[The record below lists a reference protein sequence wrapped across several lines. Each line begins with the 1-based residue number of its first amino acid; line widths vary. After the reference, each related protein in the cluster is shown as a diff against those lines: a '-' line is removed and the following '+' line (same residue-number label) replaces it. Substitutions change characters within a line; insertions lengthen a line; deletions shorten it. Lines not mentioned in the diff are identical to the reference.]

1 LRLDRTVAV
10 KELLKSGDDAE
21 ARFIR
26 EALITARL
34 QHPSIVP
41 IHDLARD
48 SAGKPFYSMKMVSGC
63 SLAEVIEERRTL
75 AERLA
80 LLPNVIAVADAMA
93 YAHGQRVIHRDL
105 KPANVLIG
113 PFGETVVIDWGLAA
127 QLSES
132 RRSSHSVATAY
143 EIATSGLTVAGTVM
157 GTPEYMPVEQAEG
170 KPVDER
176 ADVYA
181 IGAILYHVLAGQP
194 PYQGSNS
201 KEVLA
206 SIAKQ
211 DPTPIEQ
218 RKPGVPKELATIIH
232 KAMSRNANARYPTAR
247 ELAEDLKRFQTGQLV
262 SAHSYSRAALMR
274 RWVRRYR
281 LPVMVTAVFL
291 LVLSI
296 VGVASI
302 RRIVRERNFARESQK
317 TAVQARVESEEAR
330 TLAERRRD
338 EMILIQARTSLQ
350 RDPTMAIAWLKEY
363 PEEAT
368 SSNIFQ
374 DIAVDAEARGIAEH
388 VLKTADTFVSFSPDG
403 SLIATG
409 GEGREIR
416 LWDVETGTK
425 VASLPHEG
433 WIHGVRFSP
442 SSTEVLFFGGWSS
455 GIYVWDIATRRVDSF
470 RCDGSAV
477 TDAVFSPDAKFVAA
491 ATTDS
496 SIRVWFREG
505 GRPRL
510 LRGHRGVPY
519 RLSFGPGGIF
529 LASGG
534 KDKAVRIWNVVT
546 GASRILKTHGDTRA
560 LVFSPDGRKLAV
572 ASSDSTVRIWDLAT
586 DEAQA
591 YRATSNMIVWDVV
604 FSPDGRILAFA
615 DHGGTIYLHDLE
627 SGQSHSLVGHSGAIY
642 SISFSPD
649 GGTLASGGQ
658 DATVRLWESST
669 GEPLAVFRG
678 HESTIEQVAFSPKGG
693 VLVSVSSDKTTRLWR
708 IPATGR
714 RLLRGHSDSVYDV
727 ALSPSGRNLASG
739 SRDRTVRIWDLA
751 TGESKILGR
760 HGDFVY
766 RTSYSPDGKS
776 IASGSA
782 DGTVRLWSVENGTST
797 VLNRHHNVVWDMA
810 FSSDGRALVS
820 ADGDGVVRLW
830 DFAHNSGHILQR
842 HQGEVRSTVFSPDS
856 KLIASSGADKVVLL
870 YDLQAGVSRALAG
883 HEDLIYQVS
892 FSPNG
897 KLLAS
902 ASYDGTIRLWE
913 VETGEAR
920 ILRGH
925 LGRIRTVSFSPD
937 GKWLASGSDDHS
949 VRLWSTT
956 TDDQKVLS
964 GHSSEIQQVI
974 FSPNGQYLASAS
986 FDNTARLWDIRSAS
1000 TQRVFRHS
1008 GYVRRIAFS
1017 ADGRTLLSASVDQT
1031 IGVWRVEP
1039 LPGLSTDPQ
1048 LFRNWIKS
1056 LTTMVT
1062 GLPSENHRR

>member
-1 LRLDRTVAV
+1 MARRVRDLEPATNGVQQHQFAHRDDAASRDEAAGPEGFQRPCESGAPSALEEAELGSHSLAVEDTCEADDSRSPPPRADKTPSIPDLPVVERDRYTFEAEHARGGLGRIIEARDLRLDRTVAV

-350 RDPTMAIAWLKEY
+350 RDP
-363 PEEAT
+363 
-368 SSNIFQ
+368 
-374 DIAVDAEARGIAEH
+374 
-388 VLKTADTFVSFSPDG
+388 
-403 SLIATG
+403 
-409 GEGREIR
+409 
-416 LWDVETGTK
+416 
-425 VASLPHEG
+425 
-433 WIHGVRFSP
+433 
-442 SSTEVLFFGGWSS
+442 
-455 GIYVWDIATRRVDSF
+455 
-470 RCDGSAV
+470 
-477 TDAVFSPDAKFVAA
+477 
-491 ATTDS
+491 
-496 SIRVWFREG
+496 
-505 GRPRL
+505 
-510 LRGHRGVPY
+510 
-519 RLSFGPGGIF
+519 
-529 LASGG
+529 
-534 KDKAVRIWNVVT
+534 
-546 GASRILKTHGDTRA
+546 
-560 LVFSPDGRKLAV
+560 
-572 ASSDSTVRIWDLAT
+572 
-586 DEAQA
+586 
-591 YRATSNMIVWDVV
+591 
-604 FSPDGRILAFA
+604 
-615 DHGGTIYLHDLE
+615 DHGNR
-627 SGQSHSLVGHSGAIY
+627 LVKR
-642 SISFSPD
+642 IS
-649 GGTLASGGQ
+649 
-658 DATVRLWESST
+658 R
-669 GEPLAVFRG
+669 RG
-678 HESTIEQVAFSPKGG
+678 
-693 VLVSVSSDKTTRLWR
+693 
-708 IPATGR
+708 
-714 RLLRGHSDSVYDV
+714 
-727 ALSPSGRNLASG
+727 N
-739 SRDRTVRIWDLA
+739 
-751 TGESKILGR
+751 
-760 HGDFVY
+760 
-766 RTSYSPDGKS
+766 
-776 IASGSA
+776 
-782 DGTVRLWSVENGTST
+782 
-797 VLNRHHNVVWDMA
+797 
-810 FSSDGRALVS
+810 
-820 ADGDGVVRLW
+820 
-830 DFAHNSGHILQR
+830 
-842 HQGEVRSTVFSPDS
+842 
-856 KLIASSGADKVVLL
+856 
-870 YDLQAGVSRALAG
+870 
-883 HEDLIYQVS
+883 
-892 FSPNG
+892 
-897 KLLAS
+897 
-902 ASYDGTIRLWE
+902 
-913 VETGEAR
+913 
-920 ILRGH
+920 
-925 LGRIRTVSFSPD
+925 
-937 GKWLASGSDDHS
+937 
-949 VRLWSTT
+949 
-956 TDDQKVLS
+956 
-964 GHSSEIQQVI
+964 
-974 FSPNGQYLASAS
+974 
-986 FDNTARLWDIRSAS
+986 
-1000 TQRVFRHS
+1000 
-1008 GYVRRIAFS
+1008 
-1017 ADGRTLLSASVDQT
+1017 
-1031 IGVWRVEP
+1031 
-1039 LPGLSTDPQ
+1039 
-1048 LFRNWIKS
+1048 
-1056 LTTMVT
+1056 
-1062 GLPSENHRR
+1062 